1 MNSTLAANPL
11 QNVRNVQNKCL
22 KSDSKLLEQKQ
33 NDFTSENTLSSPS
46 APHLHHPYAPKTKRL
61 KGSYHKKILAPKPHI
76 LDSNGMW

>member
-11 QNVRNVQNKCL
+11 QNVRNFQNKCL

-46 APHLHHPYAPKTKRL
+46 APHLHHPHAPVTKML
-61 KGSYHKKILAPKPHI
+61 SIYKIY
-76 LDSNGMW
+76 DSI